1 MCIRDSLI
9 YIICMMGMRKQ
20 KLIVVNE
27 DLWLKFKAKVALE
40 NQTMSRVLEAL
51 IRLYLEE
58 RIPKEALKE
67 VLK

>member
-1 MCIRDSLI
+1 
-9 YIICMMGMRKQ
+9 MMGMRKQ